1 MQLKEPDKMM
11 KALFAAALRLS
22 GSWQDAEE
30 LTSEVLLA
38 AVAYSG
44 EVENPSAWMYTVLRR
59 RFYDRLRQ
67 KYRHAA
73 VSLDT
78 ISEPSWEPFADT
90 AERPEEAEIRREVAY
105 LSDRLR
111 EVIVRHYF
119 YG

>member
-38 AVAYSG
+38 AIAYPG
-44 EVENPSAWMYTVLRR
+44 TVENPSAWMYTVLRR

-67 KYRHAA
+67 KYRHAT

-78 ISEPSWEPFADT
+78 IPEPSWDPYC
-90 AERPEEAEIRREVAY
+90 RY
-105 LSDRLR
+105 LLL
-111 EVIVRHYF
+111 
-119 YG
+119 

>member
-1 MQLKEPDKMM
+1 MEPVRGGIVDMQLKEPDKMM

-38 AVAYSG
+38 AVAYPG
-44 EVENPSAWMYTVLRR
+44 IVENPSAWMYTVLRR

-67 KYRHAA
+67 KYRHAT

-78 ISEPSWEPFADT
+78 IPEPSWEPFADT
-90 AERPEEAEIRREVAY
+90 AERPEEAEIRR
-105 LSDRLR
+105 RL
-111 EVIVRHYF
+111 
-119 YG
+119 